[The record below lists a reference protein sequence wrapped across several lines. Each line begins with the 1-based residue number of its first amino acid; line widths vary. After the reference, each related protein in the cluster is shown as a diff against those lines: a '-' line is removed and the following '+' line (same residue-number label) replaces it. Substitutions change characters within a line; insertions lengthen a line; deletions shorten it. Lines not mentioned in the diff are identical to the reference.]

1 MSAQR
6 QLGEEMS
13 DSSAETPSPKS
24 FKVVP
29 EQVQY
34 SDEPMHTRT
43 VNVDVYFSNFLTL
56 WFTVLKVLNFQRKS

>member
-34 SDEPMHTRT
+34 SDEPMHTRI
-43 VNVDVYFSNFLTL
+43 VNVDVYFLTL